1 MSVAPRAD
9 QQGRLEL
16 PDCPGCDAALRIDG
30 LALNE
35 QTRCPHCNSLLLLVK
50 IDGVV
55 MFFREGWT

>member
-1 MSVAPRAD
+1 MKPQASAE
-9 QQGRLEL
+9 GRLTL
-16 PDCPGCDAALRIDG
+16 ADCPGCDVSLSIEN

-35 QTRCPHCNSLLLLVK
+35 QTRCPHCNSLLLLVR

>member
-1 MSVAPRAD
+1 MNAGQGQS
-9 QQGRLEL
+9 QGRLTL
-16 PDCPGCDAALRIDG
+16 ADCPGCDAPLDISQ

-35 QTRCPHCNSLLLLVK
+35 QTRCPHCNSLLLLVR